1 MNCLFDFL
9 LKRCIPAVFLLS
21 ILPALASEH
30 DGGGASSGPAPMQFT
45 VNVGD
50 SVATMRVLQITI
62 VPEFAH
68 AEAAQLL
75 AAIRPKVQHRIILLL
90 SSEQL
95 ASLQTV
101 KGKQELQGR
110 LLSEL
115 NGLIDETSETGVSEV
130 FFTNFIIQ

>member
-1 MNCLFDFL
+1 MNCLSSVL
-9 LKRCIPAVFLLS
+9 LKRIVLIVFLLGA
-21 ILPALASEH
+21 LPALSSEH
-30 DGGGASSGPAPMQFT
+30 GGAASAPAPMQFI
-45 VNVGD
+45 VNIGD
-50 SVATMRVLQITI
+50 SVATMRVLQVTI
-62 VPEFAH
+62 ALEFAH

-90 SSEQL
+90 SSEQV

-101 KGKQELQGR
+101 KGKQDLQGR

>member
-1 MNCLFDFL
+1 MNRLFSFL
-9 LKRCIPAVFLLS
+9 LKRSIPLVFLLGA
-21 ILPALASEH
+21 LPGLASEH
-30 DGGGASSGPAPMQFT
+30 GGAAAAPAPMQFI

-62 VPEFAH
+62 ALEFAH

-75 AAIRPKVQHRIILLL
+75 AAIRPKVQHHIILLL
-90 SSEQL
+90 SGEPI

-115 NGLIDETSETGVSEV
+115 NGLIDESSETGVKEV
-130 FFTNFIIQ
+130 YFTNFIMQ

>member
-1 MNCLFDFL
+1 MNCLFSFL

-21 ILPALASEH
+21 TLPGWASEH
-30 DGGGASSGPAPMQFT
+30 GGAASSAPPPMQFI
-45 VNVGD
+45 VNVGN
-50 SVATMRVLQITI
+50 SVATMRVLQISI
-62 VPEFAH
+62 ALEFAH
-68 AEAAQLL
+68 AEVAQLL

-90 SSEQL
+90 SGEEV

-101 KGKQELQGR
+101 KGKQALQGR

-115 NGLIDETSETGVSEV
+115 NDLINETSETGVSEV